1 MQLGPKLLKYV
12 AKTLLQCLLALFV
25 CMLQKTHLT
34 KNAMAKNFSLAFA
47 IWLCRPQLCITAF
60 VYRMYFSVND
70 QKGEERKYSQWTHV
84 RTYGTDVFALDV
96 LSSIS
101 QASGDKLMKP
111 RAYYCVLIL
120 VLRRLLPDF

>member
-1 MQLGPKLLKYV
+1 MSSSLV
-12 AKTLLQCLLALFV
+12 F
-25 CMLQKTHLT
+25 LT
-34 KNAMAKNFSLAFA
+34 EEKNM
-47 IWLCRPQLCITAF
+47 R
-60 VYRMYFSVND
+60 YR
-70 QKGEERKYSQWTHV
+70 QWTHV

-111 RAYYCVLIL
+111 MAFYCVFIL